1 MSTRAHRICRPS
13 RYRPAPIRAAFALCH
28 RDVHFRVRCRRRN
41 WRNRAATDYLSDGFI
56 WMTNL
61 VVASCHR
68 ATIQIPI
75 DMWSTLTPAQ
85 HPAVSSLEAYPTPA
99 H

>member
-1 MSTRAHRICRPS
+1 MNTCAHRIYRLS

-28 RDVHFRVRCRRRN
+28 GNVHFCVRCRHRI
-41 WRNRAATDYLSDGFI
+41 WRNRAAIDSFSDGII
-56 WMTNL
+56 WMTDL
-61 VVASCHR
+61 VDTSCQRR
-68 ATIQIPI
+68 AIQIPI
-75 DMWSTLTPAQ
+75 AMRSTLTTVK

>member
-28 RDVHFRVRCRRRN
+28 HVVHFHVRCRHRI
-41 WRNRAATDYLSDGFI
+41 WRDRAATDSFSDGVI
-56 WMTNL
+56 WTTNL
-61 VVASCHR
+61 IDTSCHP
-68 ATIQIPI
+68 AAIQIPI
-75 DMWSTLTPAQ
+75 AMWSTLTPAK